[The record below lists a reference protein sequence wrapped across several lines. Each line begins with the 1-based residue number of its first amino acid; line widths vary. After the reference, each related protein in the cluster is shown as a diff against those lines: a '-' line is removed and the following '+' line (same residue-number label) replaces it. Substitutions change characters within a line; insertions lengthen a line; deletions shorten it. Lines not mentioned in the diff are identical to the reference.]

1 MGSSRP
7 AITQD
12 AVEEALKHMISR
24 ENAPDL
30 AAGAFVLL
38 LGGLAFWQA
47 AVIPTSPIYAQV
59 GPKVIPYLVAAGLS
73 ALGVLLVVAA
83 LAGGWSARIAEIAEA
98 GPPNRRA
105 LGLVGAGLL
114 ANLVLIGPLGFS
126 LAAALQF
133 TLVAAGFGSRH
144 AARDLLLG
152 VPLCLAVWFLFVEAL
167 GVNIGAGLLEGVILQ
182 WLGREQ
188 V

>member
-1 MGSSRP
+1 M
-7 AITQD
+7 ITRD
-12 AVEEALKHMISR
+12 TG
-24 ENAPDL
+24 PDL
-30 AAGAFVLL
+30 AVGVFVLL

-47 AVIPTSPIYAQV
+47 GAIPTSPIYAQV

-73 ALGVLLVVAA
+73 VLGLLLVLAALG
-83 LAGGWSARIAEIAEA
+83 GGWSAQIAEIAEA

-105 LGLVGAGLL
+105 LGLVSAGLL
-114 ANLVLIGPLGFS
+114 ANLVLITPLGFS

-152 VPLCLAVWFLFVEAL
+152 VPLCLAIWFLFVEAL
-167 GVNIGAGLLEGVILQ
+167 GVNIGAGLLEELILQ
-182 WLGREQ
+182 LLGREQ